1 MVDVDDGDDEDDED
15 AFFFSSQPLRCII
28 AIRRGMATL
37 RCLDHNWRH
46 AVDARD
52 DLLAPYRPAE
62 RERER
67 AL

>member
-15 AFFFSSQPLRCII
+15 ACFFFSSQPLRCII
-28 AIRRGMATL
+28 TIRRGMATL

-52 DLLAPYRPAE
+52 DLQAPYRPAF
-62 RERER
+62 
-67 AL
+67 